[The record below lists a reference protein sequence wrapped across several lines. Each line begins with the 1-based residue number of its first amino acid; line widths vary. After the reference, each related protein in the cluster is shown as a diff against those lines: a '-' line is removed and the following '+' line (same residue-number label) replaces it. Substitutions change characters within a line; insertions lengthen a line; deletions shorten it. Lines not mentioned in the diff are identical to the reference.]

1 MILDA
6 HSHILPMLDDGA
18 GSVRESELLLK
29 QINKQGADAVIATPH
44 YYNGKYDFADYYR
57 KASNAYLRAQRYSAV
72 KDLFLGFEVK
82 YFSGI
87 TDFAHLKELTLGG
100 SGYLL
105 LELDWGGITD
115 KAVAE
120 IAAMYDKTGIMPILA
135 HIERYSFYTNYSK
148 ALKLVEDGKALAQLN
163 ADSVLFGVNKGEA
176 VRLAK
181 NGYYSLLGSDT
192 HSLLGRPPH
201 IAEFFAAAPQIIGQR
216 KIEDIMSFSKKL
228 YNDMK
233 QNEGVF

>member
-18 GSVRESELLLK
+18 KSVRESELLLR
-29 QINKQGADAVIATPH
+29 QLSKQGADAVIATPH
-44 YYNGKYDFADYYR
+44 YYNGKYDFADYYK
-57 KASNAYLRAQRYSAV
+57 KAVSAYDRARRYSAV
-72 KDLFLGFEVK
+72 GDLFLGFEVK
-82 YFSGI
+82 YFTGM
-87 TDFAHLKELTLGG
+87 TDFSHLRKLTLGG

-115 KAVAE
+115 KAVSE

-135 HIERYSFYTNYSK
+135 HIERYSFYTNYGK
-148 ALKLVEDGKALAQLN
+148 ALKLVEEGKALAQLN

-192 HSLLGRPPH
+192 HSISGRPPH
-201 IAEFFAAAPQIIGQR
+201 IAEFFTAAPEIIGQQ

-228 YNDMK
+228 YNNMK
-233 QNEGVF
+233 QNEGVL

>member
-1 MILDA
+1 
-6 HSHILPMLDDGA
+6 MLDDGA
-18 GSVRESELLLK
+18 KSVRESELLLR
-29 QINKQGADAVIATPH
+29 QLSKQGADAVIATPH
-44 YYNGKYDFADYYR
+44 YYNGKYDFSAYYK
-57 KASNAYLRAQRYSAV
+57 KAVSAYDRARRYSAV
-72 KDLFLGFEVK
+72 DDLFLGFEVK
-82 YFSGI
+82 YFTGM
-87 TDFAHLKELTLGG
+87 TDFPHLMELTLGG

-115 KAVAE
+115 KAVSE

-135 HIERYSFYTNYSK
+135 HIERYSFYTNYGK
-148 ALKLVEDGKALAQLN
+148 ALKLVEEGKALAQLN

-192 HSLLGRPPH
+192 HSISGRPPH
-201 IAEFFAAAPQIIGQR
+201 IAEFFTAAPEIIGQQ

-228 YNDMK
+228 YNNMK
-233 QNEGVF
+233 QNEGVL

>member
-18 GSVRESELLLK
+18 KSVRESELLLR
-29 QINKQGADAVIATPH
+29 QLSKQGADAVIATPH
-44 YYNGKYDFADYYR
+44 YYNGKYDFADYYK
-57 KASNAYLRAQRYSAV
+57 KAVSAYDRARRYSAV
-72 KDLFLGFEVK
+72 GDLFLGFEVK
-82 YFSGI
+82 YFTGM
-87 TDFAHLKELTLGG
+87 TDFSHLRKLTLGG

-115 KAVAE
+115 KAVSE

-135 HIERYSFYTNYSK
+135 HIERYSFYTNYGK
-148 ALKLVEDGKALAQLN
+148 ALKLIEDGKVLAQLN
-163 ADSVLFGVNKGEA
+163 ADSLLFGVNRGEA
-176 VRLAK
+176 ERLAK

-201 IAEFFAAAPQIIGQR
+201 IAEFFAAAPRIIGQQS
-216 KIEDIMSFSKKL
+216 IENIISFSKKL

-233 QNEGVF
+233 QNKGVF